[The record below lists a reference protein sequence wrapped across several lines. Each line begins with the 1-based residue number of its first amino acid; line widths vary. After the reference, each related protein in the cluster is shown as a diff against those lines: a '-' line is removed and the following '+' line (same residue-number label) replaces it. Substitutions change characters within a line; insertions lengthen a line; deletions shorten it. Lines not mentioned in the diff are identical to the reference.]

1 MTIQSESNEMIKE
14 IMGMFMNKRKRE
26 HCLTFILT
34 SVTISLFVFLIIP
47 LLSSCGGKSGH
58 FRIEGRF
65 RSFNQGEF
73 YIYNPL
79 GVTADIDTIKVA
91 DGRFAYE
98 IPLEE
103 KSTFII
109 VFPNYSEQVVFGEPG
124 AIVSMKGDASH
135 LKEMEITGTDDN
147 KKMTNF
153 RLNANKMTPP
163 EVTEAAEKFVE
174 ENPTSPV
181 SLYLVNKY
189 FILTQSPNHAKA
201 YRLLNMMNKENPDDT
216 RTKRLLQQLETLK
229 AAAEGE
235 KLPDFTATDINGK
248 RIDKTLFKGKA
259 GIISA
264 WATWNNDSRNM
275 QRKLK
280 VMEKTYGDRLALVS
294 ICLDA
299 RKKDC
304 ETSNER
310 DSISWSTVCD
320 GNMWQTPL
328 LHTMGMA
335 TVPGN
340 IVIDKNG
347 TVVARNL
354 DSQQLEDKIKRMLG
368 K

>member
-1 MTIQSESNEMIKE
+1 
-14 IMGMFMNKRKRE
+14 MGIRMNNKKRANNI
-26 HCLTFILT
+26 TFILT
-34 SVTISLFVFLIIP
+34 PVAVSLFVFFLIP

-58 FRIEGRF
+58 FRIVGRF

-79 GVTADIDTIKVA
+79 GVIADIDTIKVA

-98 IPLEE
+98 IPLED

-124 AIVSMKGDASH
+124 AVVSMKGDASH
-135 LKEMEITGTDDN
+135 LKEMEISGTDDN

-153 RLNANKMTPP
+153 RLNANKMSPP
-163 EVTEAAEKFVE
+163 EIIEAAAKFVE

-189 FILTQSPNHAKA
+189 FIQAQSPNHARA
-201 YRLLNMMNKENPDDT
+201 YRLVKLMSKENPDNI
-216 RTKRLLQQLETLK
+216 RIQRLLKQLEKLK
-229 AAAEGE
+229 SAAVGD
-235 KLPDFTATDINGK
+235 KLPDFKAIDINGK
-248 RIDKTLFKGKA
+248 RIDKSLMKGKV
-259 GIISA
+259 GVISA
-264 WATWNNDSRNM
+264 WATWNNDSKSM
-275 QRKLK
+275 QRRLK
-280 VMEKTYGDRLALVS
+280 VMEKKYGDKLALLS

-304 ETSNER
+304 DKSNER
-310 DSISWSTVCD
+310 DSISWNTICD
-320 GNMWQTPL
+320 GKMWDTPL
-328 LHTMGMA
+328 LHTMGIA

-347 TVVARNL
+347 TIVARNL
-354 DSQQLEDKIKRMLG
+354 DNQQLEAKVKKMLEH
-368 K
+368 